1 MKQENENASKMQQLN
16 KKNMQQLNE
25 EMQKFSSKLLIEQQ
39 NGFLSLLIISKLG
52 HFKIALIFHLS
63 SNNKHHSIK

>member
-1 MKQENENASKMQQLN
+1 MQQP
-16 KKNMQQLNE
+16 NE

-52 HFKIALIFHLS
+52 HFKIVFIFHLS